1 MCRSAEATLAQL
13 ETMSAQN
20 SQAPSPP
27 EMKSKPRNRK
37 PPEKDSVNQFD
48 FEESEVEI
56 LSVSCTEGEI
66 NAVNNHP
73 NKILV
78 TMKEWERSE
87 NVN

>member
-1 MCRSAEATLAQL
+1 MCRSVEATLAQL

-27 EMKSKPRNRK
+27 EMKNKPRNRK
-37 PPEKDSVNQFD
+37 PPQKHSVTQFD
-48 FEESEVEI
+48 FDESEVEI

-66 NAVNNHP
+66 NNHP
-73 NKILV
+73 NKILA
-78 TMKEWERSE
+78 TMKGWERSE